1 MALIIPDTREIIR
14 IVAYTDVAFGQII
27 YWNAK
32 NGILYLV
39 DQQNQFKICK
49 LTEQTQV
56 YRWGIQVDPGILRQ
70 GQWIRLA
77 TQPDSELIW
86 RMDIAQTT
94 EIKKAVIAEYTP
106 QTRVL
111 EFTDSTSSPLDPD
124 ALITKQGY
132 LVEPEDL
139 VPGEIAKVSYL
150 KSQSSAH
157 AVLAAVE
164 VGDTPGMTDPQLQ
177 VTAMKQENVV
187 RIKGNTSADR
197 LYLYRKGGQREPIP
211 LGGKGDFVW
220 YIEIAPGE
228 SMVQVVALDSRKGG
242 LSDYQ
247 IELSQV
253 SRFGFSDIEG
263 HWAAAPINELARRD
277 ALNGYEDGT
286 FRPGQLITR
295 SEIACILDNLITW
308 STDSA
313 LAANQ
318 SGFKDASQIPA
329 WALNAVTLV
338 RAQGLIQGYPDGTFK
353 PQNLITRGELAVLTV
368 RMLEKAGWDGRTK
381 TGAQNPVSINLAQI
395 PSWCRSAVKQ
405 NVELGIMNG
414 REEGRF
420 EPEQSATRA
429 EVATVF
435 YRLLAVLE

>member
-1 MALIIPDTREIIR
+1 M
-14 IVAYTDVAFGQII
+14 
-27 YWNAK
+27 
-32 NGILYLV
+32 
-39 DQQNQFKICK
+39 
-49 LTEQTQV
+49 
-56 YRWGIQVDPGILRQ
+56 
-70 GQWIRLA
+70 
-77 TQPDSELIW
+77 
-86 RMDIAQTT
+86 
-94 EIKKAVIAEYTP
+94 
-106 QTRVL
+106 
-111 EFTDSTSSPLDPD
+111 
-124 ALITKQGY
+124 
-132 LVEPEDL
+132 
-139 VPGEIAKVSYL
+139 
-150 KSQSSAH
+150 
-157 AVLAAVE
+157 
-164 VGDTPGMTDPQLQ
+164 
-177 VTAMKQENVV
+177 
-187 RIKGNTSADR
+187 
-197 LYLYRKGGQREPIP
+197 
-211 LGGKGDFVW
+211 
-220 YIEIAPGE
+220 
-228 SMVQVVALDSRKGG
+228 QVVALDSRKGG

-286 FRPGQLITR
+286 FRPGELITR